1 MPLPPKLWENMTPLL
16 ILVLYFD
23 QASAPKKWGQ
33 RHGHAFAPKIEE
45 GNGSTNKHGTNFLPC
60 LCPKGFIITASL
72 LDLPA
77 TAAGKKGITYVN
89 CASLLLCLVFL

>member
-1 MPLPPKLWENMTPLL
+1 MPLPPKLLENMTPLL
-16 ILVLYFD
+16 ILVLHFD

-60 LCPKGFIITASL
+60 LCPKGFISTASH
-72 LDLPA
+72 LDLLAPQQV
-77 TAAGKKGITYVN
+77 KRM
-89 CASLLLCLVFL
+89 